1 MEAPTPPLSKVFPAG
16 QATQASR
23 PSFEDEE
30 PTYLPPLRVKAP
42 RPRQLGG
49 TEFYGAVPKHS
60 ATFAWSELCATPD
73 PEASLAPV
81 PQVPMKSWYNS
92 YVYVPEP
99 SSEARQYTQR
109 FARGPNG
116 EWVDVVKA
124 RRLLDAMD
132 AAQQKQMREE
142 MEREM
147 VLAGMSHLGS
157 AVEADGHSIS
167 GIHRTHYMDP
177 YSGEKL
183 IACKGQLQ
191 TREEILDQY
200 HIRGAV
206 LPPEEWFDFDNL
218 RFPWPFTK
226 HDRNKPVSQH
236 TYDWFDRRNVYIPND
251 RSCELVEMPSVYL
264 ERHELE
270 RWWREEPQGAA
281 PAPMPQPRSMRW
293 HGWHLIYVRRS
304 ASGPLGDGRPSCPS
318 LLRERCESSGRLS

>member
-1 MEAPTPPLSKVFPAG
+1 MDAPTPPLSKVFPDG
-16 QATQASR
+16 QAMQVAAR
-23 PSFEDEE
+23 PGPNFEIQE
-30 PTYLPPLRVKAP
+30 PPVYLPPLRLTAP
-42 RPRQLGG
+42 RPRQPGG

-92 YVYVPEP
+92 YVYMPEQNLG
-99 SSEARQYTQR
+99 EDRQYLTR
-109 FARGPNG
+109 FAKGPNG

-124 RRLLDAMD
+124 RRLLDAME

-147 VLAGMSHLGS
+147 VLSGMSHLGD

-177 YSGEKL
+177 YSGERL

-191 TREEILDQY
+191 TREEILSQY

-218 RFPWPFTK
+218 RLPWPFAK
-226 HDRNKPVSQH
+226 SDRNKPISQH
-236 TYDWFDRRNVYIPND
+236 TFDWFDRRNVYIPKD
-251 RSCELVEMPSVYL
+251 SSCELVEMPSVYL

-270 RWWREEPQGAA
+270 RWWREEPPQRPVPRG
-281 PAPMPQPRSMRW
+281 PMPQPSVQ
-293 HGWHLIYVRRS
+293 HVNF
-304 ASGPLGDGRPSCPS
+304 
-318 LLRERCESSGRLS
+318 

>member
-1 MEAPTPPLSKVFPAG
+1 MDAPTPPLSKVFPDG
-16 QATQASR
+16 QAMQVAR
-23 PSFEDEE
+23 PGPNFEIQE
-30 PTYLPPLRVKAP
+30 PPVYLPPLRLTAP
-42 RPRQLGG
+42 RPRQPGG

-92 YVYVPEP
+92 YVYMPEQNLG
-99 SSEARQYTQR
+99 EDRQYLTR
-109 FARGPNG
+109 FAKGPNG

-124 RRLLDAMD
+124 RRLLDAME

-147 VLAGMSHLGS
+147 VLSGMSHLGD

-177 YSGEKL
+177 YSGERL

-191 TREEILDQY
+191 TREEILSQY

-218 RFPWPFTK
+218 RLPWPFAK
-226 HDRNKPVSQH
+226 SDRNKPISQH
-236 TYDWFDRRNVYIPND
+236 TFDWFDRRNVYIPKD
-251 RSCELVEMPSVYL
+251 SSCELVEMPSVYL

-270 RWWREEPQGAA
+270 RWWREEPPQRPVPRG
-281 PAPMPQPRSMRW
+281 PMPQPSVQ
-293 HGWHLIYVRRS
+293 HVNF
-304 ASGPLGDGRPSCPS
+304 
-318 LLRERCESSGRLS
+318 